1 MPRRCLWPILSA
13 LHKKDIPILFLWCK
27 ANWQTKLVFNFCQ
40 KIYLSLPLFS
50 FSRQKWFTRR
60 LLGLVP
66 TRGTTP
72 SHTMSRRCGE
82 TRTTYGEQICKCN
95 VFAEKCTKIHRRNL
109 PNTVSIYRK
118 NLSLIWSVFC
128 KRDKAYNWMIARD

>member
-1 MPRRCLWPILSA
+1 LSKYFNFISLPSPFHA
-13 LHKKDIPILFLWCK
+13 KKVPVSCDPSYPPYRK
-27 ANWQTKLVFNFCQ
+27 RTKLVFNVCQ

-82 TRTTYGEQICKCN
+82 TLTTFGEQICKCN
-95 VFAEKCTKIHRRNL
+95 VFVEKCPKIHRRNL
-109 PNTVSIYRK
+109 PNTGSIYRE
-118 NLSLIWSVFC
+118 NLSLI
-128 KRDKAYNWMIARD
+128 